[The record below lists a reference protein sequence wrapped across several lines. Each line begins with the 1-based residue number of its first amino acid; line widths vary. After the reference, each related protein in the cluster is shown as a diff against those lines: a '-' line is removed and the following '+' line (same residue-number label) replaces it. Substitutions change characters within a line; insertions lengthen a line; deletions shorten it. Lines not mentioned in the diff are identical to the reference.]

1 MLAYGGADSRVG
13 GRIFA
18 TLASQSQGYG
28 NSMLP
33 LEQQGRLRARIARGF
48 PTDSGCWGRMGMTR
62 IPLPQA
68 SEVVMAGALRT
79 GWRLRTEKTTSTKGK
94 KRAARRR

>member
-1 MLAYGGADSRVG
+1 MGVP
-13 GRIFA
+13 
-18 TLASQSQGYG
+18 TLAWEAGSS
-28 NSMLP
+28 LP
-33 LEQQGRLRARIARGF
+33 SRRKARATVTRCSRWSSRADFVRELPEVFLPIPGAG
-48 PTDSGCWGRMGMTR
+48 GRMGMTR

-68 SEVVMAGALRT
+68 SEVVLAGALRT